1 MNSTT
6 PYDAILLVSFGGP
19 EKRDDVM
26 PFLENVTR
34 GRSVPRERLLEVAE
48 HYYRFDGVS
57 PINAQNRALL
67 AALRALLDSQG
78 PALPL
83 YWGNRNWQP
92 LLTETVARMADDGI
106 RRALAFVTSAFAS
119 YSSCR
124 QYLEDIARAR
134 AEVGAR
140 APVIDK
146 LRLYWDHPGFIEPM
160 VEHTEAAL
168 AMLPDDARGE
178 AHLAF
183 TAHSVPRSTA
193 DTSAYV
199 AQLEEASGLVA
210 ARLRSR
216 HPWALAFQS
225 RSGPPSQPWLEPDIR
240 DHLAALRARGVTEV
254 VLVPIG
260 FVSDHL
266 EVQWD
271 LDLEAA
277 ARARELG
284 MRLTRA
290 ATVGT
295 HPGFVAMIRELVR
308 ERTGDA
314 PRLALGRGGPAPDV
328 CAPGC
333 CLAPARPPM
342 APSAP
347 RD

>member
-1 MNSTT
+1 MDSTT

-160 VEHTEAAL
+160 VKHTEAAL

-199 AQLEEASGLVA
+199 AQLEEAGGLVA

-271 LDLEAA
+271 LDIEAA

-342 APSAP
+342 APAAP

>member
-1 MNSTT
+1 MDSTT

-67 AALRALLDSQG
+67 TALRTLLDSEG

-83 YWGNRNWQP
+83 YWGNRNWRP

-106 RRALAFVTSAFAS
+106 CRALAFVTSAFAS

-168 AMLPDDARGE
+168 AILPDDARGK
-178 AHLAF
+178 AHLVF

-216 HPWALAFQS
+216 HPWVLAFQS
-225 RSGPPSQPWLEPDIR
+225 RSGPPAQPWLEPDIR
-240 DHLAALRARGVTEV
+240 DHLAALRARRVTEV

-271 LDLEAA
+271 LDIEAA
-277 ARARELG
+277 ARARDLD

-295 HPGFVAMIRELVR
+295 HPGFVAMIRELVL
-308 ERTGDA
+308 ERRGDA
-314 PRLALGRGGPAPDV
+314 PRRALGRGGPGPDV
-328 CAPGC
+328 CVPGC
-333 CLAPARPPM
+333 CLAPARPSM
-342 APSAP
+342 APAAP

>member
-1 MNSTT
+1 MRSTD

-19 EKRDDVM
+19 ETRDDVM

-34 GRSVPRERLLEVAE
+34 GRGVPRERLLEGAE
-48 HYYRFDGVS
+48 HSYHLDGVS
-57 PINAQNRALL
+57 PFIAQNRALL
-67 AALRALLDSQG
+67 TALRALLDARG

-83 YWGNRNWQP
+83 YWGNRNWRP
-92 LLTETVARMADDGI
+92 FLTDTVARMADDGI

-124 QYLEDIARAR
+124 QYLDDIGRAR
-134 AEVGAR
+134 AEVGVR
-140 APVIDK
+140 APLIDK
-146 LRLYWDHPGFIEPM
+146 LRLYWDHPGFIEPL

-168 AMLPDDARGE
+168 AALPAAARAS

-183 TAHSVPRSTA
+183 TAHSVPRAMA
-193 DTSAYV
+193 DGSAYV
-199 AQLEEASGLVA
+199 AQLEEACGLVA

-240 DHLAALRARGVTEV
+240 DHLAALRAQGVTDV

-266 EVQWD
+266 EVRWD
-271 LDLEAA
+271 LDIEAA

-284 MRLTRA
+284 LRLTRA

-295 HPGFVAMIRELVR
+295 HPGFVAMIRDLVL
-308 ERTGDA
+308 ERTEGA
-314 PRLALGRGGPAPDV
+314 PRLSLGRGGPAPDT

-333 CLAPARPPM
+333 CPP
-342 APSAP
+342 PPP
-347 RD
+347 RN

>member
-1 MNSTT
+1 MDSNT
-6 PYDAILLVSFGGP
+6 PHDAILLVSFGGP
-19 EKRDDVM
+19 EKRADVM

-34 GRSVPRERLLEVAE
+34 GRGVSRERLLEVAE
-48 HYYRFDGVS
+48 HYYHFDGVS
-57 PINAQNRALL
+57 PINAQNRALG
-67 AALRALLDSQG
+67 AALRALLDARG
-78 PALPL
+78 PALPV

-92 LLTETVARMADDGI
+92 FLADTVVRMADDGI

-124 QYLEDIARAR
+124 QYLDDIARAR

-168 AMLPDDARGE
+168 AMLPDDARGK

-183 TAHSVPRSTA
+183 TAHSVPRSA
-193 DTSAYV
+193 AETSDYV

-210 ARLRSR
+210 SRLRSR
-216 HPWALAFQS
+216 HPWALVFQS
-225 RSGPPSQPWLEPDIR
+225 RSGPPSQAWLEPDIR
-240 DHLAALRARGVTEV
+240 EHLAALRAQGVTEV

-271 LDLEAA
+271 LDTEAA
-277 ARARELG
+277 ARARDLG

-295 HPGFVAMIRELVR
+295 HPGFVAMIRDLIL
-308 ERTGDA
+308 ERRGDA
-314 PRLALGRGGPAPDV
+314 PRRALGRGGPAPDV

-333 CLAPARPPM
+333 CPPPAPPA
-342 APSAP
+342 AP
-347 RD
+347 RN

>member
-1 MNSTT
+1 MRSLI

-19 EKRDDVM
+19 ETRDDVL

-34 GRSVPRERLLEVAE
+34 GRGVPRERLLEVAE
-48 HYYRFDGVS
+48 HYYHFDGVS

-67 AALRALLDSQG
+67 TALRALLDARG

-83 YWGNRNWQP
+83 YWGNRNWRP
-92 LLTETVARMADDGI
+92 FLADTIARMADDGV

-124 QYLEDIARAR
+124 QYLDDIARAR

-168 AMLPDDARGE
+168 AALPAAARAS

-183 TAHSVPRSTA
+183 TAHSVPRAMA
-193 DTSAYV
+193 DGSAYV

-210 ARLRSR
+210 ARLRTR

-225 RSGPPSQPWLEPDIR
+225 RSGSPSQPWLEPDIG
-240 DHLAALRARGVTEV
+240 DHLAALRAQGITDV

-266 EVQWD
+266 EVRWD
-271 LDLEAA
+271 LDTEAA

-284 MRLTRA
+284 LRFTRA

-295 HPGFVAMIRELVR
+295 HPGFVAMIRDLVL

-314 PRLALGRGGPAPDV
+314 PRLSLARGGPAPDA

-333 CLAPARPPM
+333 CPPPAR
-342 APSAP
+342 
-347 RD
+347 RY

>member
-1 MNSTT
+1 MDPTT

-19 EKRDDVM
+19 EKRDDVV

-34 GRSVPRERLLEVAE
+34 GRGVPRERLLEVAE
-48 HYYRFDGVS
+48 HYYHFDGVS

-67 AALRALLDSQG
+67 AALRALLDTRG
-78 PALPL
+78 PALPV
-83 YWGNRNWQP
+83 YWGNRNWRP
-92 LLTETVARMADDGI
+92 SLTETVARMADDGI

-124 QYLEDIARAR
+124 QYLDDIARAR

-140 APVIDK
+140 APTIDK

-160 VEHTEAAL
+160 VEHIEAAL
-168 AMLPDDARGE
+168 AALPKDARGG

-183 TAHSVPRSTA
+183 TAHSVPRAMAESS
-193 DTSAYV
+193 DYV
-199 AQLEEASGLVA
+199 AQLEEASGLVT

-216 HPWALAFQS
+216 HPWALVFQS

-240 DHLAALRARGVTEV
+240 DHLAVLRAQNVTDV

-266 EVQWD
+266 EVRWD
-271 LDLEAA
+271 LDTEAA

-295 HPGFVAMIRELVR
+295 HPGFVAMIRELVL
-308 ERTGDA
+308 ERAGDA
-314 PRLALGRGGPAPDV
+314 PRRALGRGGPAPDV

-333 CLAPARPPM
+333 CLSPAPPPVTP
-342 APSAP
+342 AAP

>member
-1 MNSTT
+1 MDSTT

-160 VEHTEAAL
+160 VEHT
-168 AMLPDDARGE
+168 
-178 AHLAF
+178 
-183 TAHSVPRSTA
+183 VPRSTA

-342 APSAP
+342 APAAP

>member
-1 MNSTT
+1 MGSTI

-19 EKRDDVM
+19 ENRDDVM

-34 GRSVPRERLLEVAE
+34 GRGVPRQRLLEVAE
-48 HYYRFDGVS
+48 HYYHFDGVS
-57 PINAQNRALL
+57 PLNAQNRALL
-67 AALRALLDSQG
+67 TALRALLDARG

-83 YWGNRNWQP
+83 YWGNRNWRP

-124 QYLEDIARAR
+124 QYLDDIARAR

-160 VEHTEAAL
+160 VEHAEAAL
-168 AMLPDDARGE
+168 AALPDDARGG

-183 TAHSVPRSTA
+183 TAHSVPRAMA
-193 DTSAYV
+193 DTSDYV

-216 HPWALAFQS
+216 HPWALVFQS
-225 RSGPPSQPWLEPDIR
+225 RSGNPSQSWLEPDIR
-240 DHLAALRARGVTEV
+240 NHLAALRAQGVTEV

-271 LDLEAA
+271 LDHEAA

-284 MRLTRA
+284 MRLSRA

-295 HPGFVAMIRELVR
+295 HPGFVAMIRDLVL
-308 ERTGDA
+308 ERTAGG
-314 PRLALGRGGPAPDV
+314 PRLTLGRRGPAPDE
-328 CAPGC
+328 CSAGC
-333 CLAPARPPM
+333 CPAPAPP
-342 APSAP
+342 AAP

>member
-1 MNSTT
+1 MPVTV

-19 EKRDDVM
+19 ETRDDVM
-26 PFLENVTR
+26 PFLKNVTHGR
-34 GRSVPRERLLEVAE
+34 GVPPERLLEVAE
-48 HYYRFDGVS
+48 HYYHFDGVS

-67 AALRALLDSQG
+67 TALRALLDARG

-92 LLTETVARMADDGI
+92 LLTDTVARMADDGI

-124 QYLEDIARAR
+124 QYLDDIARAR

-160 VEHTEAAL
+160 AEHTEAAL
-168 AMLPDDARGE
+168 AALPAEARAG

-183 TAHSVPRSTA
+183 TAHSVPRAMA
-193 DTSAYV
+193 DGSAYV

-210 ARLRSR
+210 GRLRSR
-216 HPWALAFQS
+216 HLWTLAFQS
-225 RSGPPSQPWLEPDIR
+225 RSGSPSQPWLEPDIR
-240 DHLAALRARGVTEV
+240 DHLATLRAQGVNDV

-266 EVQWD
+266 EIRWD
-271 LDLEAA
+271 LDTEAA

-284 MRLTRA
+284 LRLARA

-295 HPGFVAMIRELVR
+295 HPRFVAMIRELVL
-308 ERTGDA
+308 ERTEAA
-314 PRLALGRGGPAPDV
+314 PRLSLARGGPAPDTCV
-328 CAPGC
+328 PGC
-333 CLAPARPPM
+333 CPPPARPET
-342 APSAP
+342 PS
-347 RD
+347 RN

>member
-1 MNSTT
+1 MDSTT

-34 GRSVPRERLLEVAE
+34 GRGVPRERLLEVAD
-48 HYYRFDGVS
+48 HYYRFNGVS

-67 AALRALLDSQG
+67 AALRTLLDSEG

-83 YWGNRNWQP
+83 YWGNRNWRP

-216 HPWALAFQS
+216 HPWALVFQS
-225 RSGPPSQPWLEPDIR
+225 RSGPPARPWLEPDIR
-240 DHLAALRARGVTEV
+240 DHLTALRARGVTAV

-271 LDLEAA
+271 LDIEAA

-295 HPGFVAMIRELVR
+295 HPDFVAMIRELVR

-314 PRLALGRGGPAPDV
+314 PRRALGRGGPAADV
-328 CAPGC
+328 CVPGC

-342 APSAP
+342 APAAP
-347 RD
+347 RE

>member
-1 MNSTT
+1 MDSTT

-34 GRSVPRERLLEVAE
+34 GRGVPRERLLEVAE

-67 AALRALLDSQG
+67 AALRTLLDSQG
-78 PALPL
+78 PAFPL

-160 VEHTEAAL
+160 VEHTESAL

-193 DTSAYV
+193 ASAYV

-216 HPWALAFQS
+216 HPWAVAFQS
-225 RSGPPSQPWLEPDIR
+225 RSGPPAQPWLEPDVR

-271 LDLEAA
+271 LDVEAA

-314 PRLALGRGGPAPDV
+314 ARLALGRGGPAPDV
-328 CAPGC
+328 CVPAC
-333 CLAPARPPM
+333 CPAPARPPM
-342 APSAP
+342 APAAP

>member
-1 MNSTT
+1 MDSTT

-271 LDLEAA
+271 LDIEAA

-314 PRLALGRGGPAPDV
+314 PRLALGRGGPAPDI

-342 APSAP
+342 APAAP

>member
-1 MNSTT
+1 MDSTT

-271 LDLEAA
+271 LDIEAA

-308 ERTGDA
+308 ERTEDA
-314 PRLALGRGGPAPDV
+314 PRLALGREGPAPDV

-342 APSAP
+342 APTAP

>member
-1 MNSTT
+1 MDSTT

-225 RSGPPSQPWLEPDIR
+225 RSGPASQPWLEPDIR

-271 LDLEAA
+271 LDIEAA

-342 APSAP
+342 APAAP

>member
-1 MNSTT
+1 MDSTT

-225 RSGPPSQPWLEPDIR
+225 RSGAPSQPWLEPDIR

-271 LDLEAA
+271 LDIEAA

-295 HPGFVAMIRELVR
+295 HPSFVAMIRELVR

-342 APSAP
+342 APAAP

>member
-1 MNSTT
+1 MGSTI

-19 EKRDDVM
+19 KNRDDVM

-34 GRSVPRERLLEVAE
+34 GRGVPRERLLEVAE
-48 HYYRFDGVS
+48 HYYHFDGVS
-57 PINAQNRALL
+57 PLNAQNRALL
-67 AALRALLDSQG
+67 TALRALLDARG

-83 YWGNRNWQP
+83 YWGNRNWRP

-124 QYLEDIARAR
+124 QYLDDIARAR

-160 VEHTEAAL
+160 VEHAEAAL
-168 AMLPDDARGE
+168 AALPDDARGG

-183 TAHSVPRSTA
+183 TAHSVPRVMA

-199 AQLEEASGLVA
+199 AE
-210 ARLRSR
+210 
-216 HPWALAFQS
+216 
-225 RSGPPSQPWLEPDIR
+225 
-240 DHLAALRARGVTEV
+240 LRAQGVTEV

-271 LDLEAA
+271 LDHEAA

-284 MRLTRA
+284 MRLSRA

-295 HPGFVAMIRELVR
+295 HPGFVAMIRDLVL
-308 ERTGDA
+308 ERTAGG
-314 PRLALGRGGPAPDV
+314 PRLTLGRRGPAPDE
-328 CAPGC
+328 CSAGC
-333 CLAPARPPM
+333 CPALAPPA
-342 APSAP
+342 AP

>member
-1 MNSTT
+1 MDPTT

-19 EKRDDVM
+19 EKRDDVV

-34 GRSVPRERLLEVAE
+34 GRGVPRERLLEVAE
-48 HYYRFDGVS
+48 HYYHFDGVS
-57 PINAQNRALL
+57 PINAQNRALV
-67 AALRALLDSQG
+67 AALRALLDTRG
-78 PALPL
+78 PALPV
-83 YWGNRNWQP
+83 YWGNRNWRP
-92 LLTETVARMADDGI
+92 SLTETVARMADDGI

-124 QYLEDIARAR
+124 QYLDDIARAR

-140 APVIDK
+140 APTIDK

-168 AMLPDDARGE
+168 AALPDDARGG

-183 TAHSVPRSTA
+183 TAHSVPRAMAESS
-193 DTSAYV
+193 DYV
-199 AQLEEASGLVA
+199 AQLEEASGLVT

-216 HPWALAFQS
+216 HPWALGFQS

-240 DHLAALRARGVTEV
+240 DHLAVLRAQNVTDV

-266 EVQWD
+266 EVWWD
-271 LDLEAA
+271 LDIQAA

-290 ATVGT
+290 ATVGI
-295 HPGFVAMIRELVR
+295 HPGFVAMIRELVL

-314 PRLALGRGGPAPDV
+314 PRRALGRGGPAPDV

-333 CLAPARPPM
+333 CLS
-342 APSAP
+342 SAP
-347 RD
+347 PSTPRASS

>member
-1 MNSTT
+1 MHSTT

-19 EKRDDVM
+19 EARDDVM

-34 GRSVPRERLLEVAE
+34 GRGVPRERLLEVAE
-48 HYYRFDGVS
+48 HYYHFGGVS

-67 AALRALLDSQG
+67 TALRALLDARG

-83 YWGNRNWQP
+83 YWGNRNWRP
-92 LLTETVARMADDGI
+92 FLTDTVARMAEDGVH
-106 RRALAFVTSAFAS
+106 RALAFVTSAFAS

-124 QYLEDIARAR
+124 QYLDDIARAR

-146 LRLYWDHPGFIEPM
+146 LRLYWDHPGFIEPL

-168 AMLPDDARGE
+168 AALPAGTQ
-178 AHLAF
+178 AGGHLVF
-183 TAHSVPRSTA
+183 TAHSVPRAMA
-193 DTSAYV
+193 DGSAYV
-199 AQLEEASGLVA
+199 AQLEEASELVA
-210 ARLRSR
+210 GRLQRR
-216 HPWALAFQS
+216 HLWSLAFQS
-225 RSGPPSQPWLEPDIR
+225 RSGSPSQPWLEPDIR
-240 DHLAALRARGVTEV
+240 DHLASLRARGVTDV

-266 EVQWD
+266 EVRWD
-271 LDLEAA
+271 LDTEAA

-295 HPGFVAMIRELVR
+295 HPRFVAMIRDLVL
-308 ERTGDA
+308 ERTEGG
-314 PRLALGRGGPAPDV
+314 PRLALGHGGPAPDL

-333 CLAPARPPM
+333 CSPSPRPAILSGP
-342 APSAP
+342 
-347 RD
+347 

>member
-1 MNSTT
+1 MDSTT

-271 LDLEAA
+271 LDIEAA

-342 APSAP
+342 APAAP

>member
-1 MNSTT
+1 MHSTV

-19 EKRDDVM
+19 ESRDDVM

-34 GRSVPRERLLEVAE
+34 GRGVPRERLLEVAE
-48 HYYRFDGVS
+48 HYYHFDGVS

-67 AALRALLDSQG
+67 AALRALLDARG

-83 YWGNRNWQP
+83 YWGNRNWRP
-92 LLTETVARMADDGI
+92 FLTDTVARMANDGI

-119 YSSCR
+119 HSSCR
-124 QYLEDIARAR
+124 QYLDDIARAR
-134 AEVGAR
+134 AEVDAG

-168 AMLPDDARGE
+168 AALPAAARAG

-183 TAHSVPRSTA
+183 TAHSVPRTMA
-193 DTSAYV
+193 DGSAYV
-199 AQLEEASGLVA
+199 AQLEEASGLVV
-210 ARLRSR
+210 ARLRTR
-216 HPWALAFQS
+216 HPWTLAFQS
-225 RSGPPSQPWLEPDIR
+225 RSGPSSQPWLEPDIR
-240 DHLAALRARGVTEV
+240 DHLAALRARGVTDV

-266 EVQWD
+266 EVRWD
-271 LDLEAA
+271 LDAEAA
-277 ARARELG
+277 ARAHELG
-284 MRLTRA
+284 LRLTRA
-290 ATVGT
+290 ATVGA
-295 HPGFVAMIRELVR
+295 HPGFVAMIRDLVL

-314 PRLALGRGGPAPDV
+314 PRLSLGRGGPAPDA

-333 CLAPARPPM
+333 CPP
-342 APSAP
+342 PTP
-347 RD
+347 RN